1 MVTYVY
7 DYPNGGP
14 ARFYI
19 EGDYVIPVFGTQPA
33 FWINGEY
40 WYPTPPTGNP
50 SISGERH
57 ISFIRT
63 GSPGRRSIIANEPPQ
78 LAC

>member
-19 EGDYVIPVFGTQPA
+19 EDDYVIPVFGTQPV
-33 FWINGEY
+33 FWINGEHC
-40 WYPTPPTGNP
+40 PNPPTANRAFLVSGKLVYEDR
-50 SISGERH
+50 ISNTPKYYCG
-57 ISFIRT
+57 
-63 GSPGRRSIIANEPPQ
+63 
-78 LAC
+78 

>member
-19 EGDYVIPVFGTQPA
+19 EGDHVIPVFGTRPA
-33 FWINGEY
+33 FWINGGF
-40 WYPTPPTGNP
+40 WYPNPPTGNP
-50 SISGERH
+50 AFRVSGTLVYEDRV
-57 ISFIRT
+57 SST
-63 GSPGRRSIIANEPPQ
+63 PKYYYD
-78 LAC
+78 